1 MKTEPKV
8 YSIDD
13 LQRDKREPW
22 EGIRNYQ
29 ARNFMRDNMKIGD
42 EVLIYHSNATPSG
55 IVGTAT
61 ISKEAMPDYF
71 ALDPQSKYYFPK
83 ATPEKNPWVMVEV
96 KFKSKFKTIISLE
109 DLRKTRGLEKMEV
122 IRKGSRLSIQ
132 PVRREEYELILH
144 TFIYSNT

>member
-1 MKTEPKV
+1 
-8 YSIDD
+8 
-13 LQRDKREPW
+13 
-22 EGIRNYQ
+22 
-29 ARNFMRDNMKIGD
+29 
-42 EVLIYHSNATPSG
+42 
-55 IVGTAT
+55 
-61 ISKEAMPDYF
+61 
-71 ALDPQSKYYFPK
+71 
-83 ATPEKNPWVMVEV
+83 MVEV